1 MKGRRFARFV
11 AGTCAVAAMAVGLGT
26 TGVASAAKGS
36 GSSNQFANLKK
47 IPEPSPCKND
57 QGVTD
62 TEIKIGGIYPQS
74 GPLGAS
80 GFFQQ
85 IIDGANV
92 RFQVANANKE
102 LGNRK
107 INFIPKD
114 DAGDNSRNVS
124 TATDLTEQDK
134 VFAILAESANGDAS
148 AQYLNS
154 KGMPVV
160 GWQLGLPMYGKY
172 TNIFGWANA
181 NAEDI
186 LHNYT
191 SRSADVFKKLG
202 AKKIALLG
210 STQANSAVLIAQVAD
225 AISRTPGLKV
235 VYKNADVP
243 PGTTDFGSYAQ
254 GIKDS
259 GADALLTGVDTTGN
273 ISLLGALKQAGA
285 NLQHIYLTAGYD
297 PRITGVGAFDGA
309 LFSIEFKPLETTP
322 TPQGMTDFK
331 NAMAQYKP
339 DNPVNAS
346 AVYGWL
352 SANAMIEGIKAAGVN
367 CPTQKAFI
375 NNLRMETGYTASP
388 TGKPEDGWFP
398 PVSFADVFNKP
409 FQCAYFVQLTNKQF
423 VPQFNGQP
431 VCAKQIIHNGKLV
444 PAAATTATTAPT
456 ATTAAK

>member
-36 GSSNQFANLKK
+36 DSGSNQFANLKK

-62 TEIKIGGIYPQS
+62 TEIKVGGIYPQS

-85 IIDGANV
+85 IIDGAQV
-92 RFQVANANKE
+92 RFNVANDTKE

-107 INFIPKD
+107 ITFIPKD
-114 DAGDNSRNVS
+114 DGGDNSRNLS

-134 VFAILAESANGDAS
+134 VFGIIAESANGDAS

-160 GWQLGLPMYGKY
+160 GWQLGLPMYGTY
-172 TNIFGWANA
+172 PNIFGWANA
-181 NAEDI
+181 NAKDI
-186 LHNYT
+186 QHNYT

-210 STQANSAVLIAQVAD
+210 STQANSAILISQVAD
-225 AISRTPGLKV
+225 AISRTKGLKV

-297 PRITGVGAFDGA
+297 PRVTGVANFDGA

-322 TPQGMTDFK
+322 APQGITDFK
-331 NAMAQYKP
+331 AAMAKYKP
-339 DNPVNAS
+339 DNPINAS

-352 SANAMIEGIKAAGVN
+352 SANAFIEGIKAAGVN

-398 PVSFADVFNKP
+398 PVNFAEVFDKP

-423 VPQFNGQP
+423 VPQFNGEP
-431 VCAKQIIHNGKLV
+431 VCAKQIIHNGKLE
-444 PAAATTATTAPT
+444 PASAAAATPTTT
-456 ATTAAK
+456 TTAAK

>member
-1 MKGRRFARFV
+1 
-11 AGTCAVAAMAVGLGT
+11 
-26 TGVASAAKGS
+26 
-36 GSSNQFANLKK
+36 
-47 IPEPSPCKND
+47 
-57 QGVTD
+57 
-62 TEIKIGGIYPQS
+62 
-74 GPLGAS
+74 
-80 GFFQQ
+80 
-85 IIDGANV
+85 V
-92 RFQVANANKE
+92 RFQAANANKE

-107 INFIPKD
+107 ITFIPKD

-172 TNIFGWANA
+172 TNVFGWANA

-210 STQANSAVLIAQVAD
+210 STQGNSAVLIAQVAD
-225 AISRTPGLKV
+225 AIGRTPGLKV
-235 VYKNADVP
+235 VYKSADVP

-254 GIKDS
+254 QIKDS

-273 ISLLGALKQAGA
+273 IGLLGALKQAGA
-285 NLQHIYLTAGYD
+285 NLQHVYLTAGYD

-309 LFSIEFKPLETTP
+309 LFSIEFKPLETSP
-322 TPQGMTDFK
+322 QPQGQIDFR

-339 DNPVNAS
+339 DNPINAS

-352 SANAMIEGIKAAGVN
+352 SANAMIEGIKAAGIN

-409 FQCAYFVQLTNKQF
+409 FQCAYFVQLTNKAF
-423 VPQFNGQP
+423 VPQFNGDP
-431 VCAKQIIHNGKLV
+431 VCAKQIIHNGKLE
-444 PAAATTATTAPT
+444 PAAAATTATTVPT
-456 ATTAAK
+456 ATTTK